1 MTITLKSSVK
11 TEYETISPLSIAVKI
26 DENQTDEVQIG
37 IDSSLIETWFA
48 TNAVNAADNMGITVF
63 GTTASFKMWAP
74 IATTVKLVLF
84 DDATAVKNKVSNS
97 VVPMEKKEKNQ
108 GQNTREHP
116 RKRKKM
122 GAWMK
127 NLTKLSTVGKKC
139 GLFIL
144 FY

>member
-26 DENQTDEVQIG
+26 DENQTAEVQIG
-37 IDSSLIETWFA
+37 IDSSLLERWFA
-48 TNAVNAADNMGITVF
+48 TSAVNAADNMGITVS

-97 VVPMEKKEKNQ
+97 VVPMEKKE
-108 GQNTREHP
+108 
-116 RKRKKM
+116 
-122 GAWMK
+122 
-127 NLTKLSTVGKKC
+127 C
-139 GLFIL
+139 
-144 FY
+144 